1 MNEEDFKI
9 TELKDLRSGLSVS
22 GKIRASLL
30 LGPRNGKVAE
40 SIAELGTA
48 IQQNNPES
56 FWITIDSVKSGTP
69 YDWCSQFAR
78 NLRTSNGV
86 TLNELAKF
94 ALNAGS
100 L

>member
-9 TELKDLRSGLSVS
+9 TELIDLRSGLSVS

-56 FWITIDSVKSGTP
+56 FWITIDSV
-69 YDWCSQFAR
+69 
-78 NLRTSNGV
+78 
-86 TLNELAKF
+86 
-94 ALNAGS
+94 
-100 L
+100 